1 MSEDLRAALAETNM
15 MTAFGPVMF
24 VSWDKFT
31 NQNKMDT
38 LMLQVIN
45 KKYETVWPKDAAS
58 AKYVY
63 PVPRWRDRK

>member
-1 MSEDLRAALAETNM
+1 M
-15 MTAFGPVMF
+15 MTAFGPVKF

-38 LMLQVIN
+38 LVLQVQ
-45 KKYETVWPKDAAS
+45 KKKFETVWPAEGSS
-58 AKYVY
+58 AKPVY